1 MINEKMRG
9 LGAKR
14 SVIRELFEYGKIRK
28 AQIGEENVY
37 DFSLGNP
44 SVPAPDCV
52 NENLVK
58 ILKEESSILV
68 HGYTSAQGDANV
80 RQAIADYINKTQG
93 TAFGKDDLYMTVGAA
108 AALTCSLT
116 AVVNSGEEVI
126 VLAPYFPEY
135 KVFIERCGGVV
146 REVLS
151 DTVTFQPDFERLAS
165 AINEKTAA
173 IIINSPNNPTGA
185 VITEDN
191 IKKLCDLLH
200 QAELKYNKPIYII
213 CDEPYRE
220 LVFGDANVAYVPKFY
235 KNTLV
240 CYSFSKSLSLPGERI
255 GYVLVPPCMDDAKF
269 VYQAICGAGRALGFV
284 CAPSLLQKL
293 IPSCL
298 GKTADISIYD
308 TNRKLLLEKLTEYG
322 FTVVK
327 PDGAFYLF
335 LKSPVEDAN
344 EFCEKA
350 KEFEI
355 IFVPSDDFGCKGY
368 VRISYCVKTE
378 QIEQALPAFKKLAE
392 SYNLI

>member
-1 MINEKMRG
+1 MINSKMQA

-28 AQIGEENVY
+28 AQIGDENVF

-44 SVPAPDCV
+44 SVPSPEEV
-52 NENLVK
+52 NEGLVNLIK
-58 ILKEESSILV
+58 NESSISL

-93 TAFGKDDLYMTVGAA
+93 TNFDKDDLYMTVGAA

-116 AVVNSGEEVI
+116 ALVNAGEEVI

-135 KVFIERCGGVV
+135 KVFIERFGGVCK
-146 REVLS
+146 EVLC
-151 DTVTFQPDFERLAS
+151 DTVTFQPDFDRLEQ
-165 AINEKTAA
+165 AINEKTSA

-185 VITEDN
+185 VISEEN
-191 IKKLCDLLH
+191 IIKLCNLFDKA
-200 QAELKYNKPIYII
+200 QQKYGKPIYII

-220 LVFGDANVAYVPKFY
+220 LVYGDVKVAYIPKYY
-235 KNTLV
+235 KNAVV
-240 CYSFSKSLSLPGERI
+240 CYSFSKSLSIPGERI
-255 GYVLVPPCMDDAKF
+255 GYVLVPSYMDDAKS
-269 VYQAICGAGRALGFV
+269 VYQAVCGAGRALGFV
-284 CAPSLLQKL
+284 CAPSLQQKL
-293 IPSCL
+293 IPYCL

-308 TNRKLLLEKLTEYG
+308 TNRKLLMNKLTEYG

-335 LKSPVEDAN
+335 LKSPVEDAY

-378 QIEQALPAFKKLAE
+378 QIEKALPAFEKLAK
-392 SYNLI
+392 SYNLK

>member
-1 MINEKMRG
+1 MINSKMQA

-28 AQIGEENVY
+28 AQIGDENVF

-44 SVPAPDCV
+44 SVPSPNEV
-52 NENLVK
+52 NEGLVNLIK
-58 ILKEESSILV
+58 NESSISL

-93 TAFGKDDLYMTVGAA
+93 TNFDKDDLYMTVGAA

-116 AVVNSGEEVI
+116 ALVNAGEEVI

-135 KVFIERCGGVV
+135 KVFIERFGGVCK
-146 REVLS
+146 EVLC
-151 DTVTFQPDFERLAS
+151 DTVTFQPDFDRLEQ
-165 AINEKTAA
+165 AINEKTSA

-185 VITEDN
+185 VISEEN
-191 IKKLCDLLH
+191 IIKLCNLFDKA
-200 QAELKYNKPIYII
+200 QQKYGKPIYII

-220 LVFGDANVAYVPKFY
+220 LVYGDVKVAYIPKYY
-235 KNTLV
+235 KNAVV
-240 CYSFSKSLSLPGERI
+240 CYSFSKSLSIPGERI
-255 GYVLVPPCMDDAKF
+255 GYVLVPSYMDDAKS
-269 VYQAICGAGRALGFV
+269 VYQAVCGAGRALGFV
-284 CAPSLLQKL
+284 CAPSLQQKL
-293 IPSCL
+293 IPYCL

-308 TNRKLLLEKLTEYG
+308 TNRKLLMNKLTEYG

-335 LKSPVEDAN
+335 LKSPVEDAY

-378 QIEQALPAFKKLAE
+378 QIEKALPAFEKLAK
-392 SYNLI
+392 SYNLK